1 METGYKITKKAIVP
15 YGDLTYRYALQ
26 LTFVAM
32 ETFARQG
39 IEAFR
44 KSLDKDSSLSKD
56 NKEKAMKEF
65 KDSLHDEIVIYCSK
79 LAESISPTPSSS
91 EKIPET
97 DVKDKQEKA

>member
-15 YGDLTYRYALQ
+15 YGDLTYRHALQ

-44 KSLDKDSSLSKD
+44 KSLDRDSSLSKD
-56 NKEKAMKEF
+56 DKEKAMKEF

-79 LAESISPTPSSS
+79 LAEAISPTPQTPLA
-91 EKIPET
+91 PEN
-97 DVKDKQEKA
+97 VKDKQEKA